1 MTDTGSVPEVQWR
14 VDLEDYVSVLEVS
27 PSLHQAIAGSLGGD
41 VILVDTSDGSATSL
55 QRHEMGVL
63 NAAWSHDGSHIAVGG
78 HDEHVHIY
86 DPTGTP
92 IGNVEVSEWV
102 TALAWSP
109 NEHILAIGAGRRL
122 IIADHNGTVLYDFDD
137 QPSTV
142 MAVAWS
148 PDGSRVGVAAYGGV
162 GWHDVSGPRSGGR
175 KRFDWTGSLLAL
187 VVSPDGKWAC
197 AGAQDLTVQIWKL
210 WSGKDLTMSGYQ
222 SKIERIAFRGDSRW
236 LAVACLDELTVWDFG
251 GRGPSGTV
259 PASASG
265 HDNHIESLEWSP
277 SGGSLATGG
286 GDGRTIVWASPMK
299 AGQDLSPIVTVE
311 AEASTS
317 RLCWVGDNGLL
328 TGRADGALVR
338 LTI

>member
-162 GWHDVSGPRSGGR
+162 GWHDVS
-175 KRFDWTGSLLAL
+175 
-187 VVSPDGKWAC
+187 VH
-197 AGAQDLTVQIWKL
+197 
-210 WSGKDLTMSGYQ
+210 
-222 SKIERIAFRGDSRW
+222 
-236 LAVACLDELTVWDFG
+236 AVEGENVL
-251 GRGPSGTV
+251 
-259 PASASG
+259 
-265 HDNHIESLEWSP
+265 I
-277 SGGSLATGG
+277 
-286 GDGRTIVWASPMK
+286 
-299 AGQDLSPIVTVE
+299 
-311 AEASTS
+311 
-317 RLCWVGDNGLL
+317 
-328 TGRADGALVR
+328 GRAHCWL
-338 LTI
+338 L